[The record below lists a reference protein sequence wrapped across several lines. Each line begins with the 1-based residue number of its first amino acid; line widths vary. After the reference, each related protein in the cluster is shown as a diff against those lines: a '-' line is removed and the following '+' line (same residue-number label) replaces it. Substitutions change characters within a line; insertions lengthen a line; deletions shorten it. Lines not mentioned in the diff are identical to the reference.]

1 MNRAAEIIEQIKEEE
16 QRGLFKRRKAE
27 KKKPESMKTYINEL
41 PFHLQNA
48 IKIVG
53 EYSYLNKV
61 NRIIL
66 CGVGPSAVA
75 GNLIKNYL
83 SSDAKNLD
91 VINKHYIPENVDD
104 KTLVFILSFS
114 GDEEE
119 ALLCYRNALRKGC
132 KIVGL
137 LGSGKIVESFKRNNV
152 EYILLPQNVPVQIGI
167 AYLTMAVLKYLE
179 NSRIIKDQSKS
190 VEECLKALKNSEYH
204 EMGKHLAGHS
214 KDKTPLIYTSPNLW
228 AVANTWKYLF
238 NSMAKTHSFWAS
250 YSELVY
256 TELDGF
262 SDKKKGY
269 QVIFLRDQDDDKHTL
284 KVINTSKKIL
294 KNQGQ
299 SLTELL
305 VKGNNKLSKIFSSIV
320 IGYWMAYYVS
330 EEKKNNEKKSLVNNY
345 KVEFNEAV

>member
-16 QRGLFKRRKAE
+16 QKGFFKRRKSE
-27 KKKPESMKTYINEL
+27 GKKPESMKTYILEL

-53 EYSYLNKV
+53 EYSYLKKV

-66 CGVGPSAVA
+66 CGVGPGEVA
-75 GNLIKNYL
+75 SNLVKNYL

-91 VINKHYIPENVDD
+91 VVDKHYIPENVDD

-119 ALLCYRNALRKGC
+119 PLLCYRNALRKGC

-137 LGSGKIVESFKRNNV
+137 LGGGKIVESFKRNNV
-152 EYILLPQNVPVQIGI
+152 EHIILPQNIPVQIGVS
-167 AYLTMAVLKYLE
+167 YLTMAVLKYLE
-179 NSRIIKDQSKS
+179 NSRIIQNQSKS
-190 VEECLKALKNSEYH
+190 IEECLKALKNSEYQN
-204 EMGKHLAGHS
+204 MGKHLAGHA
-214 KDKTPLIYTSPNLW
+214 KDKTPLLYTSPKLW
-228 AVANTWKYLF
+228 AVANSWKYLL
-238 NSMAKTHSFWAS
+238 NSMARTHSFWAT

-262 SDKKKGY
+262 SDNKKDY
-269 QVIFLRDQDDDKHTL
+269 QVMFLRDQDDDKHTL
-284 KVINTSKKIL
+284 KVINASKKVL
-294 KNQGQ
+294 KNHGQ

-305 VKGNNKLSKIFSSIV
+305 VKGNNRLSKIFSSLA
-320 IGYWMAYYVS
+320 IGYWTAYYIS
-330 EEKKNNEKKSLVNNY
+330 EEKKNKDKKSLVNNY
-345 KVEFNEAV
+345 KTEFSESF